1 MSHTHQQKDKLI
13 ARIRRLKGQLDGVER
28 ALQAEAECAEV
39 LRQLASIRGAF
50 NGLTM
55 EVLED
60 HLRAHVLEAETDAA
74 RQQGGDELLQVMRA
88 YLK

>member
-1 MSHTHQQKDKLI
+1 MSHTIRQKNKLI

-28 ALQAEAECAEV
+28 ALDAEAECAEV

-50 NGLTM
+50 SGLTL
-55 EVLED
+55 EVMED
-60 HLRAHVLEAETDAA
+60 HLREHVLAAETEAE
-74 RQQGGDELLQVMRA
+74 RREGGEELLSVMRA

>member
-1 MSHTHQQKDKLI
+1 MSHTAHNKDKLI

-55 EVLED
+55 EVMED
-60 HLRAHVLEAETDAA
+60 HLREHVLAAETEAE
-74 RQQGGDELLQVMRA
+74 RQQGGEELLQVMRA